1 VRPRLEVQNK
11 QFQTQ
16 TNHIVFQRRC
26 RFLQKFPR
34 FRYLHFQINVRV
46 TRLWSI
52 SFLIFFGHQADHL
65 NFSGQSLNSWPCHH
79 RSILQPRTAVLSLA
93 LSLQKSKMLFTLS
106 GFVLSGLGELTPCA
120 CGFVHNLIIQQLLIA
135 KHCMPACDGSPY
147 SWTQFANDTDSSIEP
162 QLFEPAFCTDTEV
175 CIAKTDC
182 SNLQI
187 TLCDRLSMQIG
198 DFVKDALQQTAK
210 CDHRRFF
217 LQLFLRCVSRNFG
230 RCVHVT
236 GLASEVNILGRVLH
250 RSINQHRSSKHLA
263 RIRQLRR
270 LVKETITLG
279 MDHLMTRTFLLC
291 VSLSSDFCQMQLNLL
306 LNLVCSE
313 VVAAVVSLPCRAS
326 ISCAMLC

>member
-1 VRPRLEVQNK
+1 MGGKGGGDGLQRLLLKNGLNPFLGDVLRCAFLLAHESWRCHFFLKNDPMPLFGFHLPSSVPCTREAFARIAVIGPLSLSKIKNT
-11 QFQTQ
+11 F
-16 TNHIVFQRRC
+16 HITRICIV
-26 RFLQKFPR
+26 R
-34 FRYLHFQINVRV
+34 FRRI
-46 TRLWSI
+46 
-52 SFLIFFGHQADHL
+52 D
-65 NFSGQSLNSWPCHH
+65 
-79 RSILQPRTAVLSLA
+79 
-93 LSLQKSKMLFTLS
+93 
-106 GFVLSGLGELTPCA
+106 A
-120 CGFVHNLIIQQLLIA
+120 CGFFHNLIIQQLLIA
-135 KHCMPACDGSPY
+135 KHCMPACDGSLY

-270 LVKETITLG
+270 LVKQTIALG
-279 MDHLMTRTFLLC
+279 LDQLLTRTSLLC
-291 VSLSSDFCQMQLNLL
+291 VRLIILIDAF
-306 LNLVCSE
+306 
-313 VVAAVVSLPCRAS
+313 LP
-326 ISCAMLC
+326 I